1 MMCQCRFISCN
12 KCTTLEEDIDN
23 VGGCACV
30 EARVLVWVQSLS
42 HVWLFFDPM
51 DCSPLVSCIH
61 GISHARILEWV
72 AIFYSKGSSWPR
84 DGTVSLAYP
93 ALAGGFFTTERPG
106 KGCYTQCCP
115 LIPRH
120 LLKKERKKERKYMST
135 EILVYECSLQHRN
148 LNINV
153 LICSL

>member
-1 MMCQCRFISCN
+1 MLTQLCPILCDSMDYNPPGSSSHRIFQAIILEKVAIFYSKGSSWPREWTHIS
-12 KCTTLEEDIDN
+12 
-23 VGGCACV
+23 
-30 EARVLVWVQSLS
+30 W
-42 HVWLFFDPM
+42 
-51 DCSPLVSCIH
+51 VSCIH